1 MELAQLQAVYQELS
15 RAVEAR
21 VQNLRALQQRAATG
35 AAATGIL
42 LGLLASERS
51 ARPAYIWLVSL
62 LAILTL
68 LAGLYCAA
76 KALWPR
82 RLQIRWPLL
91 PPASTELF
99 TVEAYLESSPSAL
112 LRGFCEQLFDQLYSA
127 ELQESEADV
136 ERWVR
141 RQALCLAGGF
151 GLVLLVALAVTLSN
165 SALRF

>member
-21 VQNLRALQQRAATG
+21 VQNVRGLQQRAATG

-62 LAILTL
+62 LAIVIL

-91 PPASTELF
+91 PPASGELF
-99 TVEAYLESSPSAL
+99 TVEAYLAPSPNDL
-112 LRGFCEQLFDQLYSA
+112 LGGFCQQLFDQLYSS
-127 ELQESEADV
+127 ELQETEADV

-141 RQALCLAGGF
+141 RQALCLGGGF
-151 GLVLLVALAVTLSN
+151 GLVLLIAIAVTLTN
-165 SALRF
+165 AGIRL